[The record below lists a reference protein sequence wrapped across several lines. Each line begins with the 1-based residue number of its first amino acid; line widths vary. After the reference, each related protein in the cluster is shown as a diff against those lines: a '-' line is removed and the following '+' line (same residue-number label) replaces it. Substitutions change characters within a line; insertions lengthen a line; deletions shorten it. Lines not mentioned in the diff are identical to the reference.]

1 VKIAQP
7 FAEKVIK
14 QEKTMKNEVNI
25 LLTEEGIISLIY
37 TIRGL
42 RVMIDR
48 DLAILYQV
56 ETKVLNQAVRRN
68 LQRFPSDFMFQL
80 NQPEFENWK
89 SQIVTSK
96 SVAMGLR
103 KKPLAFTEQGIAML
117 SSVLNSDLAIQM
129 NIRIIRVFTKM
140 RKLLETHQE
149 IFQRLMVL
157 EKNDEDQEQKIMLI
171 LDYLKSIELKEQE
184 DLSLKNRN
192 RIGFKIGENSE

>member
-1 VKIAQP
+1 
-7 FAEKVIK
+7 
-14 QEKTMKNEVNI
+14 MKNEVDI
-25 LLTEEGIISLIY
+25 LPTEEGIISLIY

-48 DLAILYQV
+48 DLAKLYQV

-68 LQRFPSDFMFQL
+68 LQRFPDDFMFQL
-80 NQPEFENWK
+80 NQPEFEIWK
-89 SQIVTSK
+89 SQFVTSK
-96 SVAMGLR
+96 SVAKGLR

-149 IFQRLMVL
+149 ILQRLMLL
-157 EKNDEDQEQKIMLI
+157 EKNDADQEQKIMLI
-171 LDYLKSIELKEQE
+171 LDYLKSIELKDQE
-184 DLSLKNRN
+184 DLSLKHRN
-192 RIGFKIGENSE
+192 RIGFKIGENSG